1 MADATFQK
9 KPPQGEYATAV
20 RQRKAVLM
28 DGRPSPQTGKLGDDR
43 AVQRA
48 PKSNNTGLPD
58 NLKHGIES
66 LSGMSMDNVKVH
78 YNSSKPAQLNAHAYA
93 QGTDIHVAP
102 GQEKHLPH
110 EAWHV
115 VQQAQGRVKP
125 TMQMKVGVPVNDD
138 KRLEQEADV
147 MGAKAATSKLVQKKT
162 NKSMMT
168 SDAVQLRKIDV
179 VARGITHLVR
189 LNEQG
194 SLYQEDFMKNE
205 VSETRAGDSVV
216 IETDIRVRSRRGP
229 NQEQDPSRDKNADSN
244 HVWTN
249 AITHNDEVLPSHT
262 FIRDG
267 TFDERRAPKTVF
279 NLASGTV
286 PETLMHTDVE
296 QQLVVN
302 LDSGHMAVAD
312 AVFANSSPAVIQR
325 IAALLVEKNPKG
337 QFGTT
342 KALKTT
348 EARQAVLEQQ
358 MSDKPATLMTNLKLL
373 LHEIYPGHG
382 GVLNFLK
389 AMPPNIKETVDKSL
403 STLKSFR
410 LGDLSTGADLAKT
423 YGAVDVVHMV
433 NAFGFNPINDREQV
447 EHLATML
454 KRGGRL
460 VITAE
465 KSGPTVSPLLPEHP
479 ETMSPSVL
487 AGHVSHILGGT
498 DLGQFFVLGPLV
510 YPHGMPLGAGPR
522 SHVMPRNALT
532 ASMGSS
538 RHTMPSANTTDM
550 RDDFTVQ
557 ITFIRK

>member
-1 MADATFQK
+1 
-9 KPPQGEYATAV
+9 
-20 RQRKAVLM
+20 
-28 DGRPSPQTGKLGDDR
+28 
-43 AVQRA
+43 
-48 PKSNNTGLPD
+48 
-58 NLKHGIES
+58 
-66 LSGMSMDNVKVH
+66 
-78 YNSSKPAQLNAHAYA
+78 
-93 QGTDIHVAP
+93 
-102 GQEKHLPH
+102 
-110 EAWHV
+110 
-115 VQQAQGRVKP
+115 
-125 TMQMKVGVPVNDD
+125 VNDD

-147 MGAKAATSKLVQKKT
+147 MGAKAATSKLVQKKN

-229 NQEQDPSRDKNADSN
+229 NQEQDPSRDKHADSN

-267 TFDERRAPKTVF
+267 TFDVRRTPKTVF

-286 PETLMHTDVE
+286 PETLMHTNVE

-312 AVFANSSPAVIQR
+312 VVFTNSSNAVIQL

-342 KALKTT
+342 KALETT
-348 EARQAVLEQQ
+348 EARQEVLEQQ
-358 MSDKPATLMTNLKLL
+358 MRDKPATLMTNLKLL
-373 LHEIYPGHG
+373 LHEIYPGRG
-382 GVLNFLK
+382 GVLSFLEV
-389 AMPPNIKETVDKSL
+389 MPPNIREAVAKNL
-403 STLKSFR
+403 STLKSFIP
-410 LGDLSTGADLAKT
+410 GDLSTGADQART

-433 NAFGFNPINDREQV
+433 NAYGFDPINESVHVQ
-447 EHLATML
+447 HLATML

-487 AGHVSHILGGT
+487 AGHVSRILGAT